1 MACRNFS
8 LHKKNIVNFT
18 LVALVVTEGYHILL
32 SPLNRSVRRHFI
44 MFRMY
49 IIGTS
54 WEDNQQKGSVASVNR
69 AGVLSPSEGNLGDGA
84 P

>member
-1 MACRNFS
+1 MARRHFS
-8 LHKKNIVNFT
+8 LQRKIIVNFT

-32 SPLNRSVRRHFI
+32 SPLNRSVRCHFI

-54 WEDNQQKGSVASVNR
+54 WEHNQRKGSVVSVN
-69 AGVLSPSEGNLGDGA
+69 GVGGLSPSEGDLGGGA

>member
-1 MACRNFS
+1 MARRNFS
-8 LHKKNIVNFT
+8 LQKKIIVNFT

-54 WEDNQQKGSVASVNR
+54 WEDNQRKGSVASVNG
-69 AGVLSPSEGNLGDGA
+69 AGVLSPSEGDLGGGA